1 MDGFL
6 DVARETYST
15 VVNDIYAYCSQ
26 LKDECAN
33 PSAWVF
39 LIRGVTLA
47 DVEHNVVLHCGA
59 DDMPSL
65 KLLFV
70 RLVAA

>member
-33 PSAWVF
+33 PWAWVF
-39 LIRGVTLA
+39 LFRGVTLA
-47 DVEHNVVLHCGA
+47 DVEHVVLHCGA

-70 RLVAA
+70 RLMAA